1 MPYKIPN
8 TFNAKTPLGQSVQN
22 LMTSYF
28 GNLPTPA
35 DIAKADYMNSTAEAS
50 KARAALN
57 RQKYDANAGAQ
68 TVYENIINNPEGLD
82 PQEAMVKN
90 LAAYMANQQQ
100 SGNIGNAGK
109 SILAIAPW
117 MRGNTPETVNK
128 AQLGSGMATNN
139 TLEGTLQHENFQN
152 QRANIAQAGQ
162 DRRAASTPLRSGG
175 KGVLPHQAL
184 KMQNELTREI
194 SESKNT
200 LEDIQPFIDSL
211 DRGEL
216 QLGPIDN
223 SLNYLRNQT
232 DNSTKASQSK
242 ALFDTWKEDL
252 RNRKLLLNKGT
263 QTEGDALRAID
274 AIISAGKDTKLL
286 RANLVNLQ
294 LAFKRMEEQSRLNL
308 NNVTSNYGL
317 PDMDVSEYDQGTA
330 VDLDGKTPSPA
341 QDNDWL
347 SQLTNTGAP
356 QQPSGGSGIKITRIK

>member
-22 LMTSYF
+22 LMQSYF
-28 GNLPTPA
+28 GNLPTPE
-35 DIAKADYMNSTAEAS
+35 DNAKLEYMRSGSEAAN
-50 KARAALN
+50 ARAALN
-57 RQKYDANAGAQ
+57 RQKYEALESGAG
-68 TVYENIINNPEGLD
+68 VYEKMFNNSEGLSPED
-82 PQEAMVKN
+82 AFRQN
-90 LAAYMANQQQ
+90 FAAYQNHLDRIGQTGQ
-100 SGNIGNAGK
+100 SGKVLLAGV
-109 SILAIAPW
+109 PW
-117 MRGNTPETVNK
+117 VRGSTPATINK
-128 AQLGSGMATNN
+128 AQLGSGMATNS
-139 TLEGTLQHENFQN
+139 TLEGTLQGEEFAN

-162 DRRAASTPLRSGG
+162 DRRAASTPPRSGG

-317 PDMDVSEYDQGTA
+317 PDMDVSKYDQGTA